1 MKQTCYFQQA
11 MLIVFLPVINGDHH
25 VIGNMMNLLLNLTEH
40 RPLIHPL
47 YPQIRNYD
55 SKAKY
60 DFIVVGSGPSGSVLA
75 NRLSEIPE
83 WNVLLLEAGEEA
95 NHLTEIPFFSGFFR
109 GTKYDWGY
117 KAEQQDGFCRGCI
130 EGRVQLAHGL
140 GLGGSSIMNYMF
152 YVRGNPLDYDKW
164 AAFGNPGW
172 SYEDM
177 LPYFLKS
184 EDSHLE
190 IKDEEFHNEGGYLSV
205 SDIPYR
211 TEAAKAYVKAAQEAG
226 YPYVDYNGKNQ
237 MGVSYIQSTTREGKK
252 CTAENAFLRPVRNRS
267 NLKIQTRSRVSRVLV
282 DEESKTAY
290 GVEYLKN
297 GEVHYAFANKEV
309 ILSAGGLHSPQ
320 ILMLSGIGPKQHLEQ
335 FGIPVIQDLPVGAQL
350 YDHTT
355 FPGMVFSLNES
366 IGINLLRK
374 TINPSTYFQYF
385 RKSTGPLTTL
395 GGLEVLTYIRTN
407 ISSEPDPS
415 YPDVELF
422 IASGSVNTDYGLT
435 FRKILDIPPAI
446 YDKIWRPLEGKP
458 VYQVFPMLVHPKSK
472 GHMELKSTDP
482 LDSPKFFANYLS
494 DPENHD
500 VKTFIAAIR
509 EIQRINDSPSMQ
521 RYGAKLV
528 DTKIP
533 GCEDYQF
540 DSDEYWECYLRTIIA
555 SVYHY
560 VGACKMGP
568 ENEEDAVVDSY
579 LRVHGLKQLRVVDTS
594 VIPLPLTAHAAAPV
608 YAIAEKAADV
618 IKTDWFQ

>member
-1 MKQTCYFQQA
+1 
-11 MLIVFLPVINGDHH
+11 
-25 VIGNMMNLLLNLTEH
+25 
-40 RPLIHPL
+40 
-47 YPQIRNYD
+47 
-55 SKAKY
+55 
-60 DFIVVGSGPSGSVLA
+60 
-75 NRLSEIPE
+75 
-83 WNVLLLEAGEEA
+83 
-95 NHLTEIPFFSGFFR
+95 
-109 GTKYDWGY
+109 
-117 KAEQQDGFCRGCI
+117 
-130 EGRVQLAHGL
+130 
-140 GLGGSSIMNYMF
+140 
-152 YVRGNPLDYDKW
+152 
-164 AAFGNPGW
+164 
-172 SYEDM
+172 M

-184 EDSHLE
+184 EDAHLE
-190 IKDEEFHNEGGYLSV
+190 RKDEEFHNEGGYFSV
-205 SDIPYR
+205 SDSPYR

-335 FGIPVIQDLPVGAQL
+335 FG
-350 YDHTT
+350 
-355 FPGMVFSLNES
+355 
-366 IGINLLRK
+366 
-374 TINPSTYFQYF
+374 
-385 RKSTGPLTTL
+385 
-395 GGLEVLTYIRTN
+395 GLEVLTYIRTN

-422 IASGSVNTDYGLT
+422 IASEK
-435 FRKILDIPPAI
+435 FAFII
-446 YDKIWRPLEGKP
+446 
-458 VYQVFPMLVHPKSK
+458 QVFPMLVHPKSK

-568 ENEEDAVVDSY
+568 ENKGDAVVDSY

-594 VIPLPLTAHAAAPV
+594 VIPLPLTAHAAAPI

-618 IKTDWFQ
+618 IKNDWFQ